1 MDGIAGGHIM
11 RAKFRR
17 HGGTAL
23 ILAALIAASA
33 VLPTLAQETSQ
44 RDYGRARQ
52 AQPKSPNS
60 FVFKAG
66 VLQRDHLER
75 WVLSD
80 GTSLQTDDK
89 TVWIDEALGNTAA
102 FPTEGR
108 SVRLMGQK
116 GPGGLLVRYGLLRDQ
131 EEVSESLQMAP
142 VSEPDQPAPVRP
154 Q

>member
-1 MDGIAGGHIM
+1 M

-17 HGGTAL
+17 YGGTAL

-33 VLPTLAQETSQ
+33 VLPTLAQDTGQ
-44 RDYGRARQ
+44 RDLGRARQ

-66 VLQRDHLER
+66 VLQRDHLAR

-80 GTSLQTDDK
+80 GTPLRTDDK
-89 TVWIDEALGNTAA
+89 TVWIDEALDNAEA
-102 FPTEGR
+102 IPTEGR
-108 SVRLMGQK
+108 SVRIMGQK
-116 GPGGLLVRYGLLRDQ
+116 GPGGLLVRYGSLRDQ
-131 EEVSESLQMAP
+131 GEFSESLQMAP